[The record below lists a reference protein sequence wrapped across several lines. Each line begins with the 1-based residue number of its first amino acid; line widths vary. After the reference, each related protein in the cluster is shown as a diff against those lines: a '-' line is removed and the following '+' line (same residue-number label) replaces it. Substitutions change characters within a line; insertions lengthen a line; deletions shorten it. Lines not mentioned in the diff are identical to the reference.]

1 MTEYSKVQNKTRKD
15 QRCLHLQTT
24 SHTDRW
30 RQAAADS
37 SWKQPPYGHADK
49 KGSPSLSSPSS
60 TSFLPSFQKGYMF
73 GHAGSP
79 DSTLLSYWQQLNN
92 HGCHGERPMLRAYIQ
107 QRRSTTAGPTEVLS
121 PVEPSL
127 WAHIMLSPQLCRGT
141 KPLSIETI
149 RYVKEWI
156 MNKKLQKGA
165 VETSS
170 ELHKVINVKS
180 DFIYHLWKTLVQM
193 VKRWKSSNSM
203 T

>member
-49 KGSPSLSSPSS
+49 KGSPSLSSPSP

-79 DSTLLSYWQQLNN
+79 TAPCWATDSSLTTMGAMGSAR
-92 HGCHGERPMLRAYIQ
+92 CCAYIQ
-107 QRRSTTAGPTEVLS
+107 QRRSATAGPTEVLS

-127 WAHIMLSPQLCRGT
+127 WAHIMLSPQLCRGK

-180 DFIYHLWKTLVQM
+180 DFIYHLWETLVQM

>member
-1 MTEYSKVQNKTRKD
+1 METGCSWQQLKTASIWPRR
-15 QRCLHLQTT
+15 QEGIPFPFFPLLHL
-24 SHTDRW
+24 
-30 RQAAADS
+30 
-37 SWKQPPYGHADK
+37 
-49 KGSPSLSSPSS
+49 LSA
-60 TSFLPSFQKGYMF
+60 FLSERLYVWPCWI
-73 GHAGSP
+73 P

-107 QRRSTTAGPTEVLS
+107 QRRSATAGPTEVLS